1 MASPHVA
8 GVAALMK
15 DVNPDLTG
23 AEFEALLAAGQ
34 LTNDLGAPGRDPR
47 FGYGLVDARK
57 AVVAAL
63 ELSGG
68 TLPAILTSNPSALN
82 LGALLEELP
91 FRIGNVGDE
100 AVTVA
105 APREVPDAP
114 WLTVESLEVDGAG
127 LGAWRVVADRTALS
141 DGLYATDL
149 VFDYVSG
156 GAPTTLT
163 IPVRLQVVGTDLTA
177 DAGFHYVLVI
187 DPDSFETV
195 QQVQGPAS
203 AGRYLFEF
211 EDILPGTYEIYAGT
225 DSDNDGFICDPGEAC
240 GIYRSLSFEAP
251 TLVTVGEQDRTALDF
266 VTGFRSTLLSNGTAA
281 TANDAKRI
289 EGALRPEGIPRLRP
303 EAD

>member
-34 LTNDLGAPGRDPR
+34 LTNDLGVPGRDDR
-47 FGYGLVDARK
+47 FGHGLVDARK

-82 LGALLEELP
+82 LGALLTELP

-100 AVTVA
+100 AVSVTP
-105 APREVPDAP
+105 PRVVPDAP
-114 WLTVESLEVDGAG
+114 WLSIEAVDVDSSG
-127 LGAWRVVADRTALS
+127 LGAWRVTADRTGLA
-141 DGLYATDL
+141 DGLYAADL
-149 VFDYVSG
+149 VFDYESG
-156 GAPTTLT
+156 GAPATLT
-163 IPVRLQVVGTDLTA
+163 LPVRLQVVGTDLTA

-195 QQVQGPAS
+195 EQVQGPAS
-203 AGRYLFEF
+203 AGRYLFRF
-211 EDILPGTYEIYAGT
+211 EEIPPGTYEIYAGT

-266 VTGFRSTLLSNGTAA
+266 VTGFRSTLLGNGTAA
-281 TANDAKRI
+281 SASDAKRV
-289 EGALRPEGIPRLRP
+289 EGAPRPEGIPRLRR